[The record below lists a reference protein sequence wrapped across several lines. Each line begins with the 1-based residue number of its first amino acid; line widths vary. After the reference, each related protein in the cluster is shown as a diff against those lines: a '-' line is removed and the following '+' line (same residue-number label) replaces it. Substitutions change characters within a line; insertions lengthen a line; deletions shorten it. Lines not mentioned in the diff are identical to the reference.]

1 MPEVASLVLK
11 VQGDGVTLTAEHLR
25 QLQGA
30 AKGAESSA
38 GDLAKRIAGFT
49 TVADIAVRA
58 TQATARA
65 IIDLGK
71 ESIVLAAGFEKAKIS
86 WGVLLGDMDKGAAMF
101 EKIRSYAA
109 ETPLSFE
116 GLESAARM
124 LAQYGMTAES
134 IMPTLA
140 MLGDVSMGDDA
151 ALQSLARAFGQIQST
166 GRLMGQDLLQLINAG
181 FNPLLT
187 ISEKTGESMTDLK
200 ARMEKGGVSAD
211 EVTEAFKAATEEGGR
226 FYGMMDK
233 TAETTSGKWS
243 TAMDNFKTYLADI
256 GEKAL
261 PLVNRLLD
269 DFNEKM
275 DRRAAN
281 SGTWSYLSGGGGDGA
296 AASSFLNEELTAAQG
311 RLRDYESNPTG
322 MYWMGLKEGG
332 FKIGAGLAAETRKEI
347 ELIQA
352 QMRQVQAMLAD
363 STDYVD
369 AAVESTEAAAS
380 KAGAKE
386 PWKLALE
393 GAIGTSD
400 YLTYLKQLEERT
412 NRLVDAAGKL
422 GTDTAAPVESA
433 VRELERLFSTLAAGG
448 TLGPGQS
455 TALLGALEGYRD
467 RLAPRHS
474 TRSRTGA
481 TQAGGFSTQGGTGP
495 TTTYQGGL
503 GTDNAS
509 IADGIE
515 SAAYASERL
524 AASLQ
529 LVGDALGEFGK
540 QAYVDSF
547 KSLGEALASGA
558 NAGEA
563 MAMSLADLGRE
574 LLDKLPMMLLN
585 AGLTAISVGQVVP
598 GLALIGASGL
608 VAFGS
613 GIAEGSIEAN
623 ADGNVYS
630 SPSLHQYANKVY
642 DKPQF
647 FAFARGG
654 VFAEA
659 GSEAIMPL
667 ARDSS
672 GRLGVRSEGGANVSV
687 VVNNNAPNTQAT
699 ATETTGPNGER
710 QIVVA
715 VEAVVG
721 DMVRR
726 GKLDGLLARGG
737 MRPVGART

>member
-1 MPEVASLVLK
+1 MSARV
-11 VQGDGVTLTAEHLR
+11 DGAPKAT
-25 QLQGA
+25 
-30 AKGAESSA
+30 
-38 GDLAKRIAGFT
+38 GDLNGLAAAARGADAGFTDVAKRIAGFT
-49 TVADIAVRA
+49 TIADIAVRA

-86 WGVLLGDMDKGAAMF
+86 WGVLLGDMAKGEKMF
-101 EKIRSYAA
+101 EAIRTYAA

-124 LAQYGMTAES
+124 LAQYGIEAER

-151 ALQSLARAFGQIQST
+151 ALSSLARAFGQIQST

-187 ISEKTGESMTDLK
+187 ISEKTGESMADLK
-200 ARMEKGGVSAD
+200 KRMEQGGVSAD

-243 TAMDNFKTYLADI
+243 TAMDNFKGALAEL
-256 GEKAL
+256 GEHFL
-261 PLVNRLLD
+261 PLVNRMLD
-269 DFNEKM
+269 VFNANM
-275 DRRAAN
+275 DEAAARRNVQDA
-281 SGTWSYLSGGGGDGA
+281 LGGGGDV
-296 AASSFLNEELTAAQG
+296 ASAIARVTADRARLEAELGKLREQAMTADARVLPYLNSGMLEIEARLAEANRKLVILQIQQAAQYRSG
-311 RLRDYESNPTG
+311 EAKPTP
-322 MYWMGLKEGG
+322 
-332 FKIGAGLAAETRKEI
+332 
-347 ELIQA
+347 
-352 QMRQVQAMLAD
+352 
-363 STDYVD
+363 
-369 AAVESTEAAAS
+369 
-380 KAGAKE
+380 AGAL
-386 PWKLALE
+386 PPPP
-393 GAIGTSD
+393 
-400 YLTYLKQLEERT
+400 
-412 NRLVDAAGKL
+412 L
-422 GTDTAAPVESA
+422 G
-433 VRELERLFSTLAAGG
+433 STGGG
-448 TLGPGQS
+448 TGTGGGAPTASDIIFGGTQGSGPLGV
-455 TALLGALEGYRD
+455 AKM
-467 RLAPRHS
+467 
-474 TRSRTGA
+474 
-481 TQAGGFSTQGGTGP
+481 GGFSTQGGTGP

-524 AASLQ
+524 AASLA
-529 LVGDALGEFGK
+529 LVSDALGEFGK
-540 QAYVDSF
+540 QAFVDSF

-563 MAMSLADLGRE
+563 MAMSLAELGRE

-608 VAFGS
+608 VALGS

-659 GSEAIMPL
+659 GPEAIMPL

-687 VVNNNAPNTQAT
+687 VVNNNAPNTEAT

>member
-1 MPEVASLVLK
+1 MPEITSLVMSAR
-11 VQGDGVTLTAEHLR
+11 VDGAPKATSDLNGLA
-25 QLQGA
+25 GA
-30 AKGAESSA
+30 AKNADTSF
-38 GDLAKRIAGFT
+38 GDVAKRIAGFT
-49 TVADIAVRA
+49 TAADLAVRA
-58 TQATARA
+58 VGAAART
-65 IIDLGK
+65 IVDLGK
-71 ESIVLAAGFEKAKIS
+71 QSIVLAASFEKAKIS
-86 WGVLLGDMDKGAAMF
+86 WGVLLGDMAKGEKMF
-101 EKIRSYAA
+101 EAIRAYAA

-116 GLESAARM
+116 GLESGARM
-124 LAQYGMTAES
+124 LAQYGIEADR
-134 IMPTLA
+134 IMPTLQ

-181 FNPLLT
+181 FNPLQV
-187 ISEKTGESMTDLK
+187 ISAKTGESMADLK
-200 ARMEKGGVSAD
+200 KRMEEGGVSAD
-211 EVTEAFKAATEEGGR
+211 EVTEAFKAATSEGGK
-226 FYGMMDK
+226 FDGMLA
-233 TAETTSGKWS
+233 TVAETTSGKWS
-243 TAMDNFKTYLADI
+243 TAMDNFKGYLADI

-269 DFNEKM
+269 DFNANM
-275 DRRAAN
+275 DAAAQRRNVQDAL
-281 SGTWSYLSGGGGDGA
+281 TGGGD
-296 AASSFLNEELTAAQG
+296 
-311 RLRDYESNPTG
+311 
-322 MYWMGLKEGG
+322 
-332 FKIGAGLAAETRKEI
+332 
-347 ELIQA
+347 
-352 QMRQVQAMLAD
+352 
-363 STDYVD
+363 VD
-369 AAVESTEAAAS
+369 AAVARMTAEQRRLEIALSEARVQLTGADARAEPYIRAGIAELEARLAEAKATRDALAREQMRRGRLAPAPAAVDAVDTA
-380 KAGAKE
+380 AGEGGTKE
-386 PWKLALE
+386 PWKIALE

-433 VRELERLFSTLAAGG
+433 VRELEQLFLTLAAGG
-448 TLGPGQS
+448 TLDPGQS
-455 TALLGALEGYRD
+455 SAILGALEGYRD
-467 RLAPRHS
+467 RLAP
-474 TRSRTGA
+474 
-481 TQAGGFSTQGGTGP
+481 
-495 TTTYQGGL
+495 
-503 GTDNAS
+503 TDNAS

-515 SAAYASERL
+515 SAAYDSERL
-524 AASLQ
+524 AASLA
-529 LVGDALGEFGK
+529 LVSDALGEFGK
-540 QAYVDSF
+540 QAFVDSF

-608 VAFGS
+608 VALGS
-613 GIAEGSIEAN
+613 GIAEGSIAAN

-642 DKPQF
+642 DRPQF

-659 GSEAIMPL
+659 GPEAIMPL

-699 ATETTGPNGER
+699 ATETTGSNGER